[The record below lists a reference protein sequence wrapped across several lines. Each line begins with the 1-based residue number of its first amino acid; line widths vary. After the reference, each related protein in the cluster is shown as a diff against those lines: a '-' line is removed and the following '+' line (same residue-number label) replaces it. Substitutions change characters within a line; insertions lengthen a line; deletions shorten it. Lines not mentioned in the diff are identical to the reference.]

1 MKWLSIFSLTLI
13 LCLQAYT
20 QSSSDLRIANK
31 YAYSGQCTNAI
42 EMYETFESKLS
53 LQTYYTTYLKCLLDE
68 KKYTDAITLVKN
80 ARKKYPI
87 QIKYIFD
94 LGLVYKK
101 KGDKYRA
108 DKEFKKSLDNL
119 RAGRTSDVNTLA
131 TKFSKNGESEWLYRV
146 YEKGQEL
153 NPNYEF
159 GFQQA
164 SSLANLGQ
172 TEKMID
178 VYLDL
183 VEKKASNLN
192 TVKIKLQNSLGRTK
206 SSKDNYDLL
215 RKKLLLRVQKTN
227 NSELTELLVWLYI
240 QSNEYD
246 AAYIYTKALD
256 KRLKEDGSR
265 MFDLAYVAYENKAY
279 QSAIKCYQ
287 YVVNLGSENP
297 YYKDAKI
304 SELIVAGEALVETDY
319 SNEELLELDKNYQSV
334 ISELGETR
342 DMVYLMKDYAKIKAF
357 YLYDY
362 PSAIQLLEKS
372 IQLLDDGKLQAECKL
387 MLGDILLITDEE
399 WDAILLYSQVE
410 KSFKENPIGHQAK
423 YNRAKVSYYQGQFDW
438 AQAQLDVLKAS
449 TTKLISN
456 NAMKLSLFITD
467 NLGLDTSAM
476 AMNMFAKADL
486 LDFQNKLDESMN
498 MLDSMLNIFPGHT
511 LTDDIIFKKADIH
524 FKRKEYT
531 KAATLYEKV
540 ATDFSYDILADDA
553 LFSWADLLEN
563 KLNDK
568 EKAMEIFEKIVL
580 DYSDSIFTTEAR
592 KRFRNLRGDE
602 NIEL

>member
-13 LCLQAYT
+13 LCLQAFT

-53 LQTYYTTYLKCLLDE
+53 LQNYYTTFLKCLLEE
-68 KKYTDAITLVKN
+68 KKYTEAISLVKK
-80 ARKKYPI
+80 ARKKYPN
-87 QIKYIFD
+87 QITYIFD

-119 RAGRTSDVNTLA
+119 RAGRTNDVNTLA
-131 TKFSKNGESEWLYRV
+131 AKFSKNGESEWLYKV

-183 VEKKASNLN
+183 IEKKANNLN

-287 YVVNLGSENP
+287 YIINLGSENT

-319 SNEELLELDKNYQSV
+319 STEELLELDKNYQSV

-387 MLGDILLITDEE
+387 MLGDILLITNEE

-486 LDFQNKLDESMN
+486 LGFQNKLDESMN
-498 MLDSMLNIFPGHT
+498 LLDSMLSIFSGHT

-524 FKRKEYT
+524 IKRKEYT
-531 KAATLYEKV
+531 KAAALYEKV

-592 KRFRNLRGDE
+592 KRFRNLQ
-602 NIEL
+602 